1 MKVKL
6 SVLFIII
13 VSFLTACRPYNL
25 EHFAPVIT
33 SDKEKAYYG
42 ILGGGNIEMVRD
54 YIENGMSVDQVRLHS
69 LGVNGVSTLKIAFDA
84 HDTAMA
90 KALLEMGANPNFSEK
105 YHNTVFMWVS
115 GAGAGKNG
123 VVRREYS
130 ELLLEYGGDVTQKD
144 IFGLT
149 ALDYAAK
156 AGETEIFDL
165 LLEHGGAV
173 SKKTFPLVWKQRD
186 SVTYFGIVNRVAKE
200 SLSADIALDIDP
212 ILEAAV
218 TGDTV
223 KTKTLVQ
230 QDGLNESNADMVLR
244 YTAAFGTAETLELIW
259 AKSAEL
265 TGLKLSDLLYP
276 AALYNNLDIVQ
287 YLLQYVYVDEGS
299 FRGRA
304 AFPIAVEHNYY
315 DLAKYLLEQGAE
327 VNPETG
333 DTLSSI
339 VPPMESAVQT
349 GNLEMV
355 KLLLDY
361 DYPLDEDTVNFMMAQ
376 AISNRSNDIF
386 EYFVELSE
394 FKGFTVDKQY
404 LLRFAC
410 YNGNMDAIIK
420 LMDLGANLNQTD
432 AKGEAALFFS
442 VSAYQPETVS
452 FLIDTGAVASGYNG
466 EKAALEAA
474 GKGYFDILKILIGNG
489 ANVDCCEEDFGRSL
503 LMKGVFTSTRMTEY
517 LIEHNASLNL
527 QDQDG
532 NTALMLAAESGRTEN
547 VHLLLENGADPNVNN
562 NDGKTAYELAQENKH
577 QEIAKLIKTYLD

>member
-1 MKVKL
+1 MKIKI
-6 SVLFIII
+6 VLL
-13 VSFLTACRPYNL
+13 VVTMLFLTSCRPYFKGNP
-25 EHFAPVIT
+25 FPVVGNDAAK
-33 SDKEKAYYG
+33 SYYYAIG
-42 ILGGGNIEMVRD
+42 AGNFEAVESF
-54 YIENGMSVDQVRLHS
+54 IENGMDPDKINLFTV
-69 LGVNGVSTLKIAFDA
+69 GVNGVNSLRIAFNYGDKN
-84 HDTAMA
+84 MV
-90 KALLEMGANPNFSEK
+90 KKLLDLGADPNYTDSLGISQL
-105 YHNTVFMWVS
+105 MWVS
-115 GAGAGKNG
+115 GVSHTNRD
-123 VVRREYS
+123 VVDIEYVR
-130 ELLLEYGGDVTQKD
+130 LLLQYGANVAPVNRGG
-144 IFGLT
+144 IP

-165 LLEHGGAV
+165 LLEYGGAV

-230 QDGLNESNADMVLR
+230 QDGLNESNADLVLH

-276 AALYNNLDIVQ
+276 AALYNNLDVVQ

-452 FLIDTGAVASGYNG
+452 FLIDNGAVASGYNG